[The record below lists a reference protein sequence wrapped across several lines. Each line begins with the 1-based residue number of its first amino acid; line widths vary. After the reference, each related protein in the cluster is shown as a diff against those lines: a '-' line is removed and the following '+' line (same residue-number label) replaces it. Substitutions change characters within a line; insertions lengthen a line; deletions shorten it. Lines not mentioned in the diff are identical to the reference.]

1 MDQELSE
8 SYFRGD
14 RTARKIADSVRV
26 VADILKQTKPDTT
39 EISITKA
46 QYELLQRWPQA
57 SERAGF
63 TFNDSVPYFGK
74 YRLKV
79 APL

>member
-1 MDQELSE
+1 MID

-26 VADILKQTKPDTT
+26 MATILELSKPETK

-63 TFNDSVPYFGK
+63 SFNDSVPYFGK
-74 YRLKV
+74 YRLKI